1 VKGPED
7 WPPFLPPEKLL
18 RLEGEQRREAGRKHF
33 QAVIELLLAPLSSP
47 LLSELADWACNE
59 AGCLHTSQISHLRNG
74 KKVMLGNKAVEAL
87 GRINQAAWV
96 ARNRPWL
103 LERLGTAPLSERIEG
118 LVRRTH
124 PLLHP
129 ISGQPL
135 GPGDFLELYMGS
147 LRLPEAEEAALDPE
161 EAQDLALRLGPWL
174 DQALLEKGLSLR
186 MAWERLGELCPGD
199 GELVGRL
206 LRVVA
211 GFEDCDP
218 TWLAVSWQTLQ
229 PALSELLGRE
239 IGLELEG

>member
-1 VKGPED
+1 
-7 WPPFLPPEKLL
+7 
-18 RLEGEQRREAGRKHF
+18 
-33 QAVIELLLAPLSSP
+33 
-47 LLSELADWACNE
+47 
-59 AGCLHTSQISHLRNG
+59 
-74 KKVMLGNKAVEAL
+74 MLGNKCVEAL

-129 ISGQPL
+129 ISGHPL
-135 GPGDFLELYMGS
+135 GAGDFLALYMGS
-147 LRLPEAEEAALDPE
+147 LRLPEAEEACLTPE
-161 EAQDLALRLGPWL
+161 QAQRLAMRLGPWL

-186 MAWERLGELCPGD
+186 MAAEKLRERLPAD
-199 GELVGRL
+199 RELVGRL

-218 TWLAVSWQTLQ
+218 TWLAVVWSELE
-229 PALSELLGRE
+229 PALSQLLGRP